1 MDNVTFTPPAIA
13 NLKDMLN
20 KSAMLY
26 GEKDA
31 YQIKNSDGTFTHYTY
46 KDVLNMVQGLGTGL
60 INMGLKG
67 QKIAIIGENRIEWE
81 IAYLAI
87 VCGVGIVVPIDKT
100 LPENELKSV
109 IERSEVSAIFY
120 SEKYKDALTR
130 IKFGGQNNLRHL
142 ISMDQEKHSGGVY
155 SQKELTEYGNHLI
168 DAGFNE
174 YIDAKINPYTMNIML
189 FTSGTTS
196 QSKVVALSQYNI
208 CSNLLDIDKILDISY
223 EDIFLSFLPLNHV
236 FECTVG
242 FLFPIY
248 KGAKIVFADSARRI
262 VKNLHDYKVTFLACV
277 PAMYE
282 KIFEHVNKALDK
294 AGKQKNIVKLK
305 KLHKHDSMEKKKEIF
320 SYIHDMLGG
329 NIRYLISGAAPLDRD
344 YERRYRELG
353 LNLLQAY
360 GLTETSPV
368 VSMANE
374 ENYKLG
380 SVGKPAPSV
389 EARIANPD
397 ANGIGELVVKGPNVM
412 MGYYANAEAT
422 AQVLQNGWFH
432 TGDLAKIDEDG
443 YIFIC
448 GRQKN
453 VIVLKNGKNIFPE
466 EMEAIVNKIEGVQ
479 ESLIYGKQH
488 GADKDDLR
496 IHVKIVYDPKTM
508 ERVYHLTDEKEI
520 QQALFQEVKAI
531 NRTLPVYKAI
541 RGVVVS
547 KDPLIKTATNKVKR
561 LEEMKTL

>member
-1 MDNVTFTPPAIA
+1 
-13 NLKDMLN
+13 
-20 KSAMLY
+20 
-26 GEKDA
+26 
-31 YQIKNSDGTFTHYTY
+31 
-46 KDVLNMVQGLGTGL
+46 
-60 INMGLKG
+60 
-67 QKIAIIGENRIEWE
+67 
-81 IAYLAI
+81 
-87 VCGVGIVVPIDKT
+87 
-100 LPENELKSV
+100 
-109 IERSEVSAIFY
+109 
-120 SEKYKDALTR
+120 
-130 IKFGGQNNLRHL
+130 
-142 ISMDQEKHSGGVY
+142 
-155 SQKELTEYGNHLI
+155 
-168 DAGFNE
+168 
-174 YIDAKINPYTMNIML
+174 
-189 FTSGTTS
+189 
-196 QSKVVALSQYNI
+196 
-208 CSNLLDIDKILDISY
+208 
-223 EDIFLSFLPLNHV
+223 
-236 FECTVG
+236 
-242 FLFPIY
+242 
-248 KGAKIVFADSARRI
+248 
-262 VKNLHDYKVTFLACV
+262 
-277 PAMYE
+277 
-282 KIFEHVNKALDK
+282 
-294 AGKQKNIVKLK
+294 IVKLK

-443 YIFIC
+443 FIFIC

-547 KDPLIKTATNKVKR
+547 KEPLIKTATNKVKR